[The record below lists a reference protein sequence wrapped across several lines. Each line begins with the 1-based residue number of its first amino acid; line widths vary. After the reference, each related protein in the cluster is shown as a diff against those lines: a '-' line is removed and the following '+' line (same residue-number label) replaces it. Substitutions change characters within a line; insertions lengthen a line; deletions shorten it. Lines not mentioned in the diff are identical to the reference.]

1 MSIELLVTAG
11 IETLLNQL
19 INADKQTK
27 QKLALLQGKSLQVNI
42 AECSKPLYFIFSSQ
56 IDVLTNFDTDAS
68 CVMDIK
74 LSTLPRLQDNSQFTQ
89 LIKEGELDI
98 QGDPMVASKFS
109 MLLRELDIDWEEHLS
124 RFTGDI
130 GAHKL
135 VQGAKSSRSWVS
147 RNSAIARMNIAEYL
161 IEEIRIAPGALEI
174 ANFCDEVEEL
184 EKDSRKLEM
193 RLAKL
198 AQRIKIK

>member
-11 IETLLNQL
+11 IETVINQL

-27 QKLALLQGKSLQVNI
+27 QKLASLQGKSLQVNI
-42 AECSKPLYFIFSSQ
+42 AECPKPLYFIFSSQ
-56 IDVLTNFDTDAS
+56 VDVLTRFDADAD
-68 CVMDIK
+68 CVMDMK

-89 LIKEGELDI
+89 LIKDEELDI

-135 VQGAKSSRSWVS
+135 VQGAKSSRDWLL
-147 RNSAIARMNIAEYL
+147 RNSEIARMNIAEYL
-161 IEEIRIAPGALEI
+161 IEEIRLAPGALEI
-174 ANFCDEVEEL
+174 ANFCDEVTEL
-184 EKDSRKLEM
+184 EQDCRKLEV
-193 RLAKL
+193 RLALL
-198 AQRIKIK
+198 AQKEDN

>member
-1 MSIELLVTAG
+1 MSIELLVIAG
-11 IETLLNQL
+11 IEAVINQL

-27 QKLALLQGKSLQVNI
+27 QKLASLQGKSLQVNI
-42 AECSKPLYFIFSSQ
+42 AECPKPLYFIFSSQ
-56 IDVLTNFDTDAS
+56 IDVLTHFDADAD
-68 CVMDIK
+68 CVMDMK

-89 LIKEGELDI
+89 LIKDEELDI

-135 VQGAKSSRSWVS
+135 VQGAKTSRSWLL
-147 RNSAIARMNIAEYL
+147 RNSEIARMNIAEYL
-161 IEEIRIAPGALEI
+161 IEEIRLAPG
-174 ANFCDEVEEL
+174 CVRD
-184 EKDSRKLEM
+184 RKFL
-193 RLAKL
+193 R
-198 AQRIKIK
+198 